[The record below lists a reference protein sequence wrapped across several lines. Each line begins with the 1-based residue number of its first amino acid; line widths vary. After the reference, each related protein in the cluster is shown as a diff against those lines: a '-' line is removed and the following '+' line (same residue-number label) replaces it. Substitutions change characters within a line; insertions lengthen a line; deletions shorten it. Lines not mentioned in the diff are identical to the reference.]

1 MPKLSRLATL
11 TVVALVPTSVALVAP
26 LSFSG
31 GWSASSAPGKPK
43 VTNHALV
50 PTVDMPSAG
59 ELAPADAAKARD
71 LANGRGASVRSASAP
86 VDIPGGL
93 AVIGVTWDAES
104 GAGSSVQYRK
114 QVDGVWGPWTFG
126 SVEDEHAPDQPEGS
140 GDVMAAIRDGSD
152 PIILTRADEV
162 QVRLLGPTGAPEP
175 ADPRLM
181 VVEPEAVALQYVGT
195 RPGAAA
201 AAARRP
207 YIYTRADWGADESLR
222 NPDGPGYGAVKAA
235 FVHHTTGSNDYTSAD
250 VPGIIQGIYAYHVG
264 TYNAD
269 GELISGRGWADIGYN
284 FLIDRFGRTWEGR
297 YGGVTRPVIG
307 AHAYGVN
314 SYTFGVSV
322 LGNFMTQPPPSTV
335 TTALGQLIGWK
346 AQIHEFNPGGKAKI
360 GGVIHNGVSGHRNAN
375 ATACPG
381 DLLYAA
387 LPTIRAG
394 ALAQVKGV
402 PSLTLDRDLDNRN
415 DADVLA
421 TNAAG
426 DLLLYS
432 TTNAR
437 TLTGPITLETGTWT
451 GRDEV
456 HVVGDWSG
464 DGAVDLVSRV
474 QGSGALDLHRGTGAG
489 GLEPAVKIGTGWSG
503 FSAIIAPGD
512 WNGDGR
518 NDLVG
523 RLATDGSLRLY
534 PGNGTGGFGRAY
546 QIGNGW
552 GGMRL
557 ISGIGDWDGDGAR
570 DLLAVSKTGSGRV
583 YRGNGTGGFTGSIA
597 LTGDWSARETV
608 VGVGDASWDTK
619 VDVLSVNAAG
629 EAQFGLR
636 GSTSSEVVWST
647 TKTSF
652 ADVEVYTG

>member
-1 MPKLSRLATL
+1 MPKLSRMATL
-11 TVVALVPTSVALVAP
+11 TVVALVPTSVALVVP

-31 GWSASSAPGKPK
+31 GWSSSAPGKPK
-43 VTNHALV
+43 VTSHALV
-50 PTVDMPSAG
+50 PATDMPTAS
-59 ELAPADAAKARD
+59 ELAPVDAAEARERAD
-71 LANGRGASVRSASAP
+71 GRGASVRSASAAI
-86 VDIPGGL
+86 DIPGGL
-93 AVIGVTWDAES
+93 AVIGVTWDAKS
-104 GAGSSVQYRK
+104 GGGASVQYRK
-114 QVDGVWGPWTFG
+114 QVDGVWGSWTFG
-126 SVEDEHAPDQPEGS
+126 SVEAEHAPDQPEGS
-140 GDVMAAIRDGSD
+140 RAEIRDGSD
-152 PIILTRADEV
+152 PIIVTHADEV
-162 QVRLLGPTGAPEP
+162 QVRVLGPTSAPEP
-175 ADPRLM
+175 ADPQLM
-181 VVEPEAVALQYVGT
+181 VVEPEAVAQQTVGT

-201 AAARRP
+201 ALARKP

-222 NPDGPGYGAVKAA
+222 DPSGPSYGAVKAA
-235 FVHHTTGSNDYTSAD
+235 FVHHTAGDNDYTSAD

-264 TYNAD
+264 TYDAD
-269 GELISGRGWADIGYN
+269 GQLISGHGWADIGYN

-297 YGGVTRPVIG
+297 YGGIRRPVIG

-322 LGNFMTQPPPSTV
+322 LGNFVTDAPPSTV

-346 AQIHEFNPGGKAKI
+346 AQIHEFNPGGKARI
-360 GGVIHNGVSGHRNAN
+360 GGVVYNGVSGHRDAN
-375 ATACPG
+375 ATECPG
-381 DLLYAA
+381 GMLYAA

-421 TNAAG
+421 TNAAN

-437 TLTGPITLETGTWT
+437 TLTGPTTLEPGTWT

-456 HVVGDWSG
+456 HVVGDWTG

-474 QGSGALDLHRGTGAG
+474 QGSGALDLHRGNGAG
-489 GLEPAVKIGTGWSG
+489 GLEPAVRIGTGWSG

-557 ISGIGDWDGDGAR
+557 LSGIGDWDGDGAR
-570 DLLAVSKTGSGRV
+570 DLLAVSKTGSARV
-583 YRGNGTGGFTGSIA
+583 YRGNGTGGFNGYIA
-597 LTGDWSARETV
+597 LNGDWSTREKV

-619 VDVLSVNAAG
+619 VDLLSVNAAG
-629 EAQFGLR
+629 EAEFGLR
-636 GSTSSEVVWST
+636 GSTAGEVVWSST
-647 TKTSF
+647 PTSF
-652 ADVEVYTG
+652 ADVKVYTG